1 MLDIEEIETF
11 SWRHRRIWIDPKLV
25 SNASFVDG
33 LSKYEIEYIFN
44 WVSQNKPLVG
54 RSRISNNS
62 INSDLMPTGLMIYLP
77 NNGKE
82 RVNLWVRKTS
92 ILKVEEP
99 LVLRHALDFL
109 PEKNFIE
116 IKNFLD
122 KTKDYPICIRVF
134 GSLFWSYEAKQNYMN
149 PNSDLDILVQFNDRV
164 DLIDLANLICNLS
177 KGMSIRLDG
186 EFEFSNQT
194 SISWRELVSG
204 SKDLL
209 VKSDFGPSLCSKER
223 ILEEFYAQYK

>member
-99 LVLRHALDFL
+99 LVLRHALDFCL
-109 PEKNFIE
+109 KKTLLKLKISW
-116 IKNFLD
+116 IKR
-122 KTKDYPICIRVF
+122 KIIQYVF
-134 GSLFWSYEAKQNYMN
+134 GSL
-149 PNSDLDILVQFNDRV
+149 DLY
-164 DLIDLANLICNLS
+164 
-177 KGMSIRLDG
+177 
-186 EFEFSNQT
+186 
-194 SISWRELVSG
+194 
-204 SKDLL
+204 
-209 VKSDFGPSLCSKER
+209 FGAMKPSR
-223 ILEEFYAQYK
+223 II